1 MNRIYFNIFLFLS
14 ITCMPEVLLAQE
26 NGRKELDNFL
36 IIAAQNNPALKASF
50 NKYLAALE
58 KAPQVSALPDPQ
70 LAFAYF
76 IQPVE
81 TRNGPQEFRLS
92 ATQMFPWFG
101 TLKAKENASLE
112 EAKALYEV
120 FEENKSKLFNEV
132 KANWYNLYF
141 NNKATDITLENIAIL
156 NAFKKLAIVKV
167 EAGLVSAVDQYRI
180 EMEIYDLEN
189 QLALLKDKQEVL
201 EVSFNKL
208 LNSDEKRLITFPDE
222 LWSTDIPYAK
232 EAVLDS
238 IRLKNHQLLSIDMQK
253 SAMAFRKQATK
264 KQGAPTFSLGIDY
277 ISIGKGDN
285 NLSGKDAIAFPKVG
299 VTIPLYRNKYK
310 SMVQEVIYLETA
322 KDYELADKVN
332 VLETVFENSW
342 KDYRDAHRRIDL
354 FDKQLTIARK
364 SLKLLETDYAYAN
377 KNFEEILR
385 MERRLLKYNLEL
397 EKARTDKQAA
407 IAFIHYLMGK

>member
-1 MNRIYFNIFLFLS
+1 MKNIKIYILF
-14 ITCMPEVLLAQE
+14 VLLGLSGTIMAQD
-26 NGRKELDNFL
+26 ELNHYL
-36 IIAAQNNPALKASF
+36 VEAAENNPALKASF
-50 NKYLAALE
+50 NRYLAALE
-58 KAPQVSALPDPQ
+58 KAPQVSAMPDPQ
-70 LAFAYF
+70 IAFTYF

-81 TRNGPQEFRLS
+81 TRNGPQEFKIS

-101 TLKAKENASLE
+101 TLKAKENASVA
-112 EAKALYEV
+112 EAKALYEM

-141 NNKATDITLENIAIL
+141 NNKAISITLENIEIL
-156 NAFKKLAIVKV
+156 NTFKKLAIVKV

-180 EMEIYDLEN
+180 EMEINDLEN
-189 QLALLKDKQEVL
+189 QLALLKDQQEVL
-201 EVSFNKL
+201 ELSFNNLVNANDK
-208 LNSDEKRLITFPDE
+208 KVITFPDE
-222 LWSTDIPYAK
+222 LWSTDILYSK

-238 IRLKNHQLLSIDMQK
+238 IQLKNHQLLHIDLQK
-253 SAMAFRKQATK
+253 SALAFKKQAAQ

-277 ISIGKGDN
+277 VSIGKGDN

-299 VTIPLYRNKYK
+299 LTIPLYRNKYR

-322 KDYELADKVN
+322 RDYERADKEN

-342 KDYRDAHRRIDL
+342 KDYRDARRRMEL
-354 FDKQLTIARK
+354 FDKQLTIVRK
-364 SLKLLETDYAYAN
+364 SLKLLETEYAYAN
-377 KNFEEILR
+377 RNFEEILR

-407 IAFIHYLMGK
+407 VAFIHYLMGK

>member
-1 MNRIYFNIFLFLS
+1 MKSIKIYILF
-14 ITCMPEVLLAQE
+14 VLLGLSGVIQAQD
-26 NGRKELDNFL
+26 ELNHYL
-36 IIAAQNNPALKASF
+36 VEAAENNPALKASF

-58 KAPQVSALPDPQ
+58 KAPQVGALPDPQ
-70 LAFAYF
+70 VAFAYF

-101 TLKAKENASLE
+101 TLKARENTSIE
-112 EAKALYEV
+112 EAKALYEQ

-141 NNKATDITLENIAIL
+141 NNRATVITLENIEIL
-156 NAFKKLAIVKV
+156 NTFKKLATVKV

-180 EMEIYDLEN
+180 EMEINDLEN
-189 QLALLKDKQEVL
+189 QLALLKDKQQVL
-201 EVSFNKL
+201 EVSFNNL
-208 LNSDEKRLITFPDE
+208 LNTEEKKSITFPDE
-222 LWSTDIPYAK
+222 LWSTDILYTK
-232 EAVLDS
+232 DAVLDS
-238 IRLKNHQLLSIDMQK
+238 IQLQNHQLLSIDLQK
-253 SAMAFRKQATK
+253 SALAFKKQAAK
-264 KQGAPTFSLGIDY
+264 KQGAPSFSLGIDY

-285 NLSGKDAIAFPKVG
+285 NLSGKDAFAFPKVG
-299 VTIPLYRNKYK
+299 LTIPLYRNKYK
-310 SMVQEVIYLETA
+310 SMVNEVIYLETA
-322 KDYELADKVN
+322 KDFERVNKVN

-342 KDYRDAHRRIDL
+342 KDYRDANRRIEL
-354 FDKQLTIARK
+354 FDRQLGIARK
-364 SLKLLETDYAYAN
+364 SLKILETDYAYAN
-377 KNFEEILR
+377 TNFEEILR

>member
-1 MNRIYFNIFLFLS
+1 MKSIKIYLLI
-14 ITCMPEVLLAQE
+14 VLLALSAVLQAQDDLKHYLLE
-26 NGRKELDNFL
+26 
-36 IIAAQNNPALKASF
+36 AAEHNPALKAAF

-58 KAPQVSALPDPQ
+58 KAPQVGALPDPQ

-101 TLKAKENASLE
+101 TLKAKENASIE
-112 EAKALYEV
+112 EAKAMYEV

-132 KANWYNLYF
+132 KANWYNMYF
-141 NNKATDITLENIAIL
+141 NNKATIITLENIEIL
-156 NAFKKLAIVKV
+156 NTFKKLAIVKV
-167 EAGLVSAVDQYRI
+167 EADLVSAVDQYRI
-180 EMEIYDLEN
+180 EMEINDLEN
-189 QLALLKDKQEVL
+189 QLALLRDKQEVL

-208 LNSDEKRLITFPDE
+208 LNSEDKKVITFPNE
-222 LWSTDIPYAK
+222 LWSTDILYTK
-232 EAVLDS
+232 DAVLDS
-238 IRLKNHQLLSIDMQK
+238 IQLKNHQLLSIDLQK
-253 SAMAFRKQATK
+253 SALAFERQAAK
-264 KQGAPTFSLGIDY
+264 KQGAPSFSLGIDY

-299 VTIPLYRNKYK
+299 LTIPLYRNKYK

-322 KDYELADKVN
+322 KDYERVNKTN
-332 VLETVFENSW
+332 VLETIFENSW
-342 KDYRDAHRRIDL
+342 KDYRDARRRIDL
-354 FDKQLTIARK
+354 FGRQLDIAQK
-364 SLKLLETDYAYAN
+364 SMRLLETEYAYAN

>member
-1 MNRIYFNIFLFLS
+1 MKRLLYIILIFLLWNW
-14 ITCMPEVLLAQE
+14 VHAQDPLE
-26 NGRKELDNFL
+26 SYLKT
-36 IIAAQNNPALKASF
+36 AAENNPALKASF

-58 KAPQVSALPDPQ
+58 KAPQVGTLPDPQ

-81 TRNGPQEFRLS
+81 TRNGPQDFRIS

-101 TLKAKENASLE
+101 TLKAKENASIE

-141 NNKATDITLENIAIL
+141 NNKATAITLENIEIL
-156 NAFKKLAIVKV
+156 NTFKKLAIVKV
-167 EAGLVSAVDQYRI
+167 EADQVSAVDQYRI
-180 EMEIYDLEN
+180 EMEINDLEN
-189 QLALLKDKQEVL
+189 QLALLRDKQQVL
-201 EVSFNKL
+201 EVSFSNL
-208 LNSDEKRLITFPDE
+208 LNAEKNEVITYPQE
-222 LWSTDIPYAK
+222 LWSTDILYTK
-232 EAVLDS
+232 DAVLDS
-238 IRLKNHQLLSIDMQK
+238 IQLKNHQLLSIDMQK
-253 SAMAFRKQATK
+253 SALLFKRQSAK

-277 ISIGKGDN
+277 VSIGKGDN

-299 VTIPLYRNKYK
+299 LSIPLYRNKYK
-310 SMVQEVIYLETA
+310 SMVQEVIYMETA
-322 KDYELADKVN
+322 KDYERIDKEN

-342 KDYRDAHRRIDL
+342 KDYRDAQRRIEL
-354 FDKQLTIARK
+354 FDKQLTIAK
-364 SLKLLETDYAYAN
+364 KALKLLETEYAYAN

-407 IAFIHYLMGK
+407 VAFIHYLMGK

>member
-1 MNRIYFNIFLFLS
+1 MKIIKIYILF
-14 ITCMPEVLLAQE
+14 VLLGLSGVLQAQD
-26 NGRKELDNFL
+26 ELNQYL
-36 IIAAQNNPALKASF
+36 IEAAENNPALKATF

-58 KAPQVSALPDPQ
+58 KGPQVGSLPDPQ

-81 TRNGPQEFRLS
+81 TRNGPQEFRFS

-101 TLKAKENASLE
+101 TLKAKENASME
-112 EAKALYEV
+112 EAKAFYEV

-141 NNKATDITLENIAIL
+141 NSKATVITLENIEIL
-156 NAFKKLAIVKV
+156 NTFKKLAIVKV

-180 EMEIYDLEN
+180 EMEINDLEN

-201 EVSFNKL
+201 EVSFNNL
-208 LNSDEKRLITFPDE
+208 LNSEERKVITFPKE
-222 LWSTDIPYAK
+222 LWMTDILYTK

-238 IRLKNHQLLSIDMQK
+238 IRIKNHQLLSIDLQK
-253 SAMAFRKQATK
+253 SALAFKKQSAK

-285 NLSGKDAIAFPKVG
+285 NLSGKDAIAFPKIG
-299 VTIPLYRNKYK
+299 LSIPLYRNKYK
-310 SMVQEVIYLETA
+310 SMVQEVIHLEIA
-322 KDYELADKVN
+322 KDYERINKEN
-332 VLETVFENSW
+332 VLETIFENSW
-342 KDYRDAHRRIDL
+342 KDYKDAHRRIEL
-354 FDKQLTIARK
+354 FDRQLRIARK
-364 SLKLLETDYAYAN
+364 SLKLLETEYAFAN

-397 EKARTDKQAA
+397 EKGRTDKQAA

>member
-1 MNRIYFNIFLFLS
+1 MKRLLYIILIFLS
-14 ITCMPEVLLAQE
+14 WNWVNAQDP
-26 NGRKELDNFL
+26 LDSYL
-36 IIAAQNNPALKASF
+36 KTAAINNPGLKASF
-50 NKYLAALE
+50 NKYMAALE
-58 KAPQVSALPDPQ
+58 KAPQVGTLPDPQ

-81 TRNGPQEFRLS
+81 TRNGPQDFRIS

-101 TLKAKENASLE
+101 TLKARENASVE

-120 FEENKSKLFNEV
+120 FEENKSKLYNEV
-132 KANWYNLYF
+132 KSTWYNLYF
-141 NNKATDITLENIAIL
+141 NNKATIITLENIEIL
-156 NAFKKLAIVKV
+156 KTFQKMAIVKV
-167 EAGLVSAVDQYRI
+167 EADQVSAVDHYRI
-180 EMEIYDLEN
+180 EMEINDLEN
-189 QLALLKDKQEVL
+189 QLALLRDKQEVL
-201 EVSFNKL
+201 GVSFNNL
-208 LNSDEKRLITFPDE
+208 LNSEEKEVITFPNE
-222 LWSTDIPYAK
+222 LWSSDILYTK

-238 IRLKNHQLLSIDMQK
+238 IQLKNHQLLSLDLQK
-253 SAMAFRKQATK
+253 SALAFKKQAAK

-277 ISIGKGDN
+277 VSIGKGDN

-299 VTIPLYRNKYK
+299 LSIPLYRNKYK
-310 SMVQEVIYLETA
+310 SMVQEVVYLETA
-322 KDYELADKVN
+322 KNYERIDKEN

-342 KDYRDAHRRIDL
+342 KDYRDAQRRIEL
-354 FDKQLTIARK
+354 FDKQLTIAKK
-364 SLKLLETDYAYAN
+364 SIKILETEYAYAN